1 MNGQSNM
8 IFLLFVSFTTIF
20 CDHSAST
27 VVNKDT
33 NVEWILIDH
42 CLTKTVLGLTFGRT
56 EGCRAKDNSTK

>member
-33 NVEWILIDH
+33 NVEQILRDH
-42 CLTKTVLGLTFGRT
+42 CHVL
-56 EGCRAKDNSTK
+56 